1 MAVAFAVSFARRGSG
16 GRDQTEEGL
25 KGRSLL
31 VASGLQIERINN
43 LCLMQSFCRET
54 QRGAGGG
61 GDEGRGLK
69 HWE

>member
-1 MAVAFAVSFARRGSG
+1 MAVAFAVSFARGG
-16 GRDQTEEGL
+16 DGRDQTEEGL

-61 GDEGRGLK
+61 WMKAEG
-69 HWE
+69 